1 MLRLPHDGIALNEAF
16 SGESAIIHKHA
27 CALGCEGIVSKR
39 LGSPYRAG
47 RSAHWVKVK
56 NPAAPAVK
64 GEAEEEWSGKRARG
78 EGTNHIDSVA
88 AFDRYQKLYLD
99 TIHSFRREKRT
110 EWRPFFSAART
121 LAIESQGFIAE
132 DVSDDL
138 EGYKAIT
145 CLACQRTH
153 LVNPT
158 TGKVL
163 GVDDE

>member
-1 MLRLPHDGIALNEAF
+1 M
-16 SGESAIIHKHA
+16 
-27 CALGCEGIVSKR
+27 
-39 LGSPYRAG
+39 
-47 RSAHWVKVK
+47 
-56 NPAAPAVK
+56 
-64 GEAEEEWSGKRARG
+64 
-78 EGTNHIDSVA
+78 A

-99 TIHSFRREKRT
+99 TIHSFRRERRT
-110 EWRPFFSAART
+110 EWRPYLFRCPNT
-121 LAIESQGFIAE
+121 GYRVQGFIAE